1 MIRRAILVTALL
13 LPCAACG
20 YGDDV
25 TGALSPPP
33 TVSPTGPTGGETGTT
48 GGSGAT
54 GPSGA
59 TGTTGRP
66 AITVRTPSSGDEVI
80 SPVTISGTADV
91 FEATV
96 NVEILDANGQ
106 TLAAGFATATCGT
119 GCRGRYSTSISFFTQ
134 ERQAGTVNVFEVSA
148 KDGTPINV
156 VSIPVTLVPG
166 P

>member
-13 LPCAACG
+13 LGSAACG

-25 TGALSPPP
+25 TSALSPSPP
-33 TVSPTGPTGGETGTT
+33 VSTSGPTGAT
-48 GGSGAT
+48 GGTGATASTGAT
-54 GPSGA
+54 GS
-59 TGTTGRP
+59 TGTIGRP
-66 AITVRTPSSGDEVI
+66 AIVVRTPSSGDEVT

-96 NVEILDANGQ
+96 NIEILDANGQ

-119 GCRGRYSTSISFFTQ
+119 GCRGRYSTSIAFFTQ
-134 ERQAGTVNVFEVSA
+134 ERQAGTINVFEVSA
-148 KDGTPINV
+148 KDGSAINV
-156 VSIPVTLVPG
+156 VSLPVTLVPG